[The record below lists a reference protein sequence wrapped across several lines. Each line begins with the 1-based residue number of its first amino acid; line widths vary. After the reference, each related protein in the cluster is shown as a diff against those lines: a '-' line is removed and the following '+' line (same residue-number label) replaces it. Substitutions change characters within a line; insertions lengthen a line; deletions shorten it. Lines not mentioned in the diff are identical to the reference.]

1 VSRESEGWWKQL
13 KRLEAEKEKLPKI
26 ETWEIDQIENWERY
40 LIEQAENLRGLLDAD
55 YREAPMDYYLAHDLA
70 EFAHLK
76 NEHSTKETEW
86 ALKKV
91 EVLGLMRQ
99 RQPSFKSIVYAE
111 QELRGIQDD
120 IAQIEQRQQSCK
132 RQLFERSRRI
142 EKEIGGG

>member
-1 VSRESEGWWKQL
+1 M
-13 KRLEAEKEKLPKI
+13 
-26 ETWEIDQIENWERY
+26 
-40 LIEQAENLRGLLDAD
+40 IEQAENLRYLLNED
-55 YREAPMDYYLAHDLA
+55 YRETPMDYYLAYHLA

-76 NEHSTKETEW
+76 NLHSTKETEW

-99 RQPSFKSIVYAE
+99 GQSSFNSIVYRE

-142 EKEIGGG
+142 KK